1 MKPTAT
7 KVHSRNAWIWYF
19 KYLSLEW
26 GGWFEIFRPR
36 CRTGNLNL
44 NRNRNILR
52 LRWSYPQLFSSAALH
67 PLISSEI
74 DEPQA
79 NWTEKKTSKL
89 VDFKKYQQVIIFWKY
104 PSKHQSI
111 TDNTCLPY
119 VSKHVFPLFC
129 YQALITSSSWSDI
142 RKGYWVNLV
151 LNFFLHFPAARIKSK
166 M

>member
-1 MKPTAT
+1 MIKYAPKYGQLQPNTPNTVFGAGIEARQFCQFQLFCFWLVHHQNVHQSYHKFFLPRAGLWSRSAAEAIANIEMKPTAT

-79 NWTEKKTSKL
+79 NWTEKKNKQIGW
-89 VDFKKYQQVIIFWKY
+89 F
-104 PSKHQSI
+104 
-111 TDNTCLPY
+111 
-119 VSKHVFPLFC
+119 
-129 YQALITSSSWSDI
+129 
-142 RKGYWVNLV
+142 
-151 LNFFLHFPAARIKSK
+151 
-166 M
+166 